1 MLHLRRDR
9 ADDTVFRITAAR
21 RGLAEDVDARQRR
34 YVISMVIRSVSVVL
48 TVLLWNV
55 SVPLATVTLAAGVL
69 IPYVAVVVANAG
81 RENAP
86 VLPRTTLVGDGSRD
100 LPAGGRALE
109 GVVVEP
115 ADHRSEREAPRGAG
129 PRETGTTGDG
139 REDRDGPGGRGTREH
154 RAPGSADGASPT
166 DTGPD
171 TGPDADT
178 ETAARGNG
186 RATGTD
192 RAPWAATADGTVSPG
207 GDRGFARSAPGHD
220 D

>member
-9 ADDTVFRITAAR
+9 ADETVFRITAAR
-21 RGLAEDVDARQRR
+21 RGLAEDVGARQRR

-55 SVPLATVTLAAGVL
+55 SVPLAAVTLAAGVL

-86 VLPRTTLVGDGSRD
+86 VLPRTALVGDGSRD

-115 ADHRSEREAPRGAG
+115 ADHRSGGSTAREAD
-129 PRETGTTGDG
+129 PREPGPTGGD
-139 REDRDGPGGRGTREH
+139 
-154 RAPGSADGASPT
+154 RAPGSTNGTSPEGADA
-166 DTGPD
+166 GPR
-171 TGPDADT
+171 A
-178 ETAARGNG
+178 NG
-186 RATGTD
+186 RAAGTG
-192 RAPWAATADGTVSPG
+192 RAPWSASADGTVSPEG
-207 GDRGFARSAPGHD
+207 ERGFVRSGPGGED
-220 D
+220 

>member
-9 ADDTVFRITAAR
+9 ADETVFRITAAR
-21 RGLAEDVDARQRR
+21 RGLAEDVGARQRR
-34 YVISMVIRSVSVVL
+34 YVISMLIRSVSVVL

-86 VLPRTTLVGDGSRD
+86 ILPRTALVGDGSRD

-115 ADHRSEREAPRGAG
+115 EDRPAGEAAP
-129 PRETGTTGDG
+129 TGTAPDGGRGDSGRAGNHSESGPADGTAPDGGRPGDG
-139 REDRDGPGGRGTREH
+139 PTGRADGARRSATTGHTGPGG
-154 RAPGSADGASPT
+154 
-166 DTGPD
+166 
-171 TGPDADT
+171 
-178 ETAARGNG
+178 
-186 RATGTD
+186 
-192 RAPWAATADGTVSPG
+192 
-207 GDRGFARSAPGHD
+207 
-220 D
+220 